1 MTKLLALGVALAL
14 TSIACGS
21 SDSND
26 SSNTGTNT
34 NTLTATNTG
43 TGTCVGA
50 SSNNLIGGCSG
61 MMSTNCFEEYAPTAP
76 TAAMVKA
83 VSDACTG
90 YGGTFAASGCAL
102 AAVGCICTETQSS
115 YKMITYWP
123 GATCYSCTGD
133 CKSSRIP

>member
-83 VSDACTG
+83 VS
-90 YGGTFAASGCAL
+90 AL
-102 AAVGCICTETQSS
+102 ATVGCTCAETQSS